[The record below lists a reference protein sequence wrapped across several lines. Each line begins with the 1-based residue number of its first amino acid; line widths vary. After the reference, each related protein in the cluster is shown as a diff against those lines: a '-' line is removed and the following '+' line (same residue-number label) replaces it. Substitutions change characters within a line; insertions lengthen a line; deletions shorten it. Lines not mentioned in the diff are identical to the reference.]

1 MECSA
6 IHKEMEVETLQC
18 VSFSQLF
25 YIFVSVCVQSAEE
38 ALEKNSITRCD
49 VMQYGHT
56 STKKR
61 SN

>member
-1 MECSA
+1 
-6 IHKEMEVETLQC
+6 MEVETLQC
-18 VSFSQLF
+18 VSFSKLF